1 MNPPISHR
9 PCHLSGQ
16 LEHAQQ
22 MKVNLQNGA
31 LLCQYCVWEHL
42 SRGAMN
48 PKRLIKLALQP
59 PSRSADIP
67 LWPQLLPWNAMA
79 RHITMP
85 RKILSAILSLRR
97 WAGQSTAH
105 QAGYAMDI
113 VKSTGRKR

>member
-9 PCHLSGQ
+9 PCHLCGQ

-31 LLCQYCVWEHL
+31 LLCQYCVWEHFEPWRDE
-42 SRGAMN
+42 SEEAD
-48 PKRLIKLALQP
+48 KLALQP